1 MLKSLLFSLA
11 VATFASGASAQC
23 GTLTATGTGAAGTT
37 LTLDLTGSTADSGA
51 LLAVGTTLGSTSFQ
65 FGPLGTLTFGLQS
78 PFALLPLGMTDS
90 NGDATLSINV
100 PIELTQ
106 SVSLHGQAVTTDLV
120 IGRGRPTFNF
130 CVSNTAAFTLGG
142 S

>member
-1 MLKSLLFSLA
+1 
-11 VATFASGASAQC
+11 
-23 GTLTATGTGAAGTT
+23 
-37 LTLDLTGSTADSGA
+37 
-51 LLAVGTTLGSTSFQ
+51 AVGTTLGSTSFQ